1 MRKYFLDNSNTDFS
15 LPYEIL
21 SVSQSVITALLTY
34 EWRSIVITE
43 YVLGMLT
50 LADPIPYYI
59 KF

>member
-1 MRKYFLDNSNTDFS
+1 MRKYFLDDSNTDFS
-15 LPYEIL
+15 LSYEIL

-34 EWRSIVITE
+34 EWRSIVITA

-50 LADPIPYYI
+50 LADPIPYI

>member
-1 MRKYFLDNSNTDFS
+1 MRKYFLDDSNTDFS

-34 EWRSIVITE
+34 EWRSIVITA

-50 LADPIPYYI
+50 LADPIPYI

>member
-1 MRKYFLDNSNTDFS
+1 MRKYFLDDSNTDFS
-15 LPYEIL
+15 LPYEIV

-34 EWRSIVITE
+34 EWRSIVITA

-50 LADPIPYYI
+50 LADPIPYI